1 MRLRQSFTDFIFATN
16 TDGSGKAVS
25 YVRALDMFRPIPTK
39 QYKATQC
46 KAAVAVNSA
55 MLEFY
60 WNLCKDISEKYPGK
74 VRDTGSFQKLSDVL
88 RNWLLTDLYE
98 REGKGQT
105 DFARRVR
112 ISSSTCM

>member
-60 WNLCKDISEKYPGK
+60 WNLCKDISEKYPG
-74 VRDTGSFQKLSDVL
+74 
-88 RNWLLTDLYE
+88 
-98 REGKGQT
+98 
-105 DFARRVR
+105 
-112 ISSSTCM
+112 